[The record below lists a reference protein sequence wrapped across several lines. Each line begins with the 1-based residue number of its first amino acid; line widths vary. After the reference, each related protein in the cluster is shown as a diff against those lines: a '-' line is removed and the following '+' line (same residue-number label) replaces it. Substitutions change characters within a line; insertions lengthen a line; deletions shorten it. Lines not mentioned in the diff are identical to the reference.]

1 MASEKRVQAI
11 LDRHRERLL
20 GKAHVV
26 GVGIGKKVTA
36 GRATGP
42 LCLVVMVTEKMPA
55 ERLSSQDRVPAEI
68 EGIPT
73 DVVAVGAVRAQA
85 S

>member
-1 MASEKRVQAI
+1 MASEKRVQAV
-11 LDRHRERLL
+11 LDRHREALL
-20 GKAHVV
+20 DRAHVV
-26 GVGIGKKVTA
+26 GVGIGQKVTD

-42 LCLVVMVTEKMPA
+42 VCLVVMVTEKLPA
-55 ERLSSQDRVPAEI
+55 EQLSSQDRVPAEI

-73 DVVAVGAVRAQA
+73 DVVEVGVVRAQT